1 MKQNRHII
9 KTDWNQAPRLISY
22 WALSLLVLAAGSLM
36 PFTPGGLGILF
47 IDPIIHIALYAIL
60 SFVPMVLLDNRKA
73 AFLVSSAIMPLGY
86 LLETLHMIVSDN
98 GFNALYALFNNIGV
112 LLGMAT
118 GFIMRLKHHYNEQ
131 YEESSKTNI
140 SQSERTP

>member
-1 MKQNRHII
+1 MKENRHLI
-9 KTDWNQAPRLISY
+9 KTDWNQGPMLTGY
-22 WALSLLVLAAGSLM
+22 WALSILVLTAGSLM
-36 PFTPGGLGILF
+36 PFNTGGTLLF
-47 IDPIIHIALYAIL
+47 IDPVIHIALYATL

-73 AFLVSSAIMPLGY
+73 AFLVSSAIMPIGY
-86 LLETLHMIVSDN
+86 LLECLHMMVSDN

-112 LLGMAT
+112 LSGMIA

-131 YEESSKTNI
+131 SEERSKTNI